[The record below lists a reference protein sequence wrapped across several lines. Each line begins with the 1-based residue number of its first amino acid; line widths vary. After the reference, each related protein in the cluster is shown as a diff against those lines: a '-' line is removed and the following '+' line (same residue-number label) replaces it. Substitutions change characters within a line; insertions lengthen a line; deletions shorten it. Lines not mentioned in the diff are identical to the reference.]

1 MASHH
6 LLGKVFISH
15 SSVDKPFVRDLA
27 QSIQA
32 EGFQVWLDEKEL
44 LVGDAFPNKISDAL
58 KSAPVILVVV
68 SSAAIKSRWLEFELN
83 HATQKMIEGK
93 CRVIPVVIEKIDLPS
108 EVSGLLYADF
118 TDDSESVLASII
130 TALTHEARSR
140 AINRAFWSRAEQL
153 LSDVFG
159 SVGSV
164 STLSDGYRSEDFD
177 AVFLPPSSDGTDE
190 EAVPYET
197 VADYTDSQKPL
208 PEIWAKEYGEEVE
221 RFGASVALVV
231 SQRPLGF
238 KTDRRLESNPRVHAV
253 LDELGSKV
261 YSGVVYVDL
270 SRIADYEQELR
281 IVTDAKLFLERLLD
295 EVRAPRA

>member
-1 MASHH
+1 VTSNH

-15 SSVDKPFVRDLA
+15 SSIDKPFVRELA

-44 LVGDAFPNKISDAL
+44 LVGDALPNRISDAL
-58 KSAPVILVVV
+58 KSAVVVLVVV
-68 SSAAIKSRWLEFELN
+68 SSAAIKSRWLGFELN
-83 HATQKMIEGK
+83 HATQKMVEGK
-93 CRVIPVVIEKIDLPS
+93 CRVIPVVIEKVDLPS

-118 TDDSESVLASII
+118 TEDGESALAGII
-130 TALTHEARSR
+130 TALKHEARSR

-177 AVFLPPSSDGTDE
+177 AVFLPPSSDGAE
-190 EAVPYET
+190 EETVPYET
-197 VADYTDSQKPL
+197 VADYAESQKPL
-208 PEIWAKEYGEEVE
+208 PEIWAREYGEEVE

-238 KTDRRLESNPRVHAV
+238 KTDRQLGSNERVHAV
-253 LDELGSKV
+253 LDEVGGRI

-270 SRIADYEQELR
+270 SQIADYEEEIR
-281 IVTDAKLFLERLLD
+281 IVEDAKRFLERLVD
-295 EVRAPRA
+295 EIRAPRA